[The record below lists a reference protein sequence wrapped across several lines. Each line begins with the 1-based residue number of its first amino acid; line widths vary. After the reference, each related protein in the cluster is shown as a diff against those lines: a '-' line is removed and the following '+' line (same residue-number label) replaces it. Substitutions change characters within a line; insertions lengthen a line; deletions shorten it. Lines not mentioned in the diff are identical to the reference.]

1 MAWKLA
7 ERSAEPSSDFCSGT
21 SWHGSGLFACA
32 AAATRVFDCGL
43 RDRATRT
50 LHLIRQLTFWTVTV
64 TLDRIVETKA
74 SRSLPRDWNG
84 MQVFWGRISCTCDG
98 FVTVQ
103 PRAGKTNH
111 QVFSSMTSWFRRLCF
126 SLLIVF
132 SQVGDMNHIA
142 QRICRFLLTA
152 VIFLNVCVPDGVAQT
167 DGRID
172 LGNRRELFI
181 DDYLI
186 DERNHVELL
195 VHQPVREEIAVTCDA
210 PWEGNGCGYYSVLHD
225 PQESVYRMYYHAWQI
240 PTGVKG
246 EEPTDPLTI
255 AYRESQDGIVWE
267 RPNLGICEFRGSRD
281 NNIILDKMGDGSS
294 CHDFSPFID
303 ENPDA
308 KPEARYKATGAG
320 MQSQKGVWAYQSP
333 DGIHWTP
340 MADSPVYTEG
350 VFDTQNISFW
360 SAKEQQYVLYYRVFS
375 EPGFTGTR
383 LVNRAVSKDFLH
395 WTDEGTLVFPEGEG
409 PHFLA
414 QYYVNQ
420 IKPYDRAP
428 HLYIGFPARYVDH
441 GLVASTRLLP
451 EWELREKRMT
461 VAPRYGTA
469 VTDSVFITSRDGK
482 NFRQSNDVFLA
493 PGLRTR
499 HNWSY
504 GDNYI
509 ARSVVETAST
519 RDDCPRELSLYATE
533 SYFTERNSR
542 LRRYSLRLDGFA
554 SLHAKSRQ
562 GEVTTKP
569 ITFSGKALSLNVATS
584 AAGMVQ
590 VEIRQPDGT
599 SIPGFSLADC
609 DILFGD
615 SIDRKVSWKGNASVE
630 SLIGKPVVLR
640 IVMREADLYSITF
653 E

>member
-1 MAWKLA
+1 MHTHHRLV
-7 ERSAEPSSDFCSGT
+7 
-21 SWHGSGLFACA
+21 L
-32 AAATRVFDCGL
+32 
-43 RDRATRT
+43 
-50 LHLIRQLTFWTVTV
+50 
-64 TLDRIVETKA
+64 
-74 SRSLPRDWNG
+74 SLLVAV
-84 MQVFWGRISCTCDG
+84 VFWIGTDSK
-98 FVTVQ
+98 
-103 PRAGKTNH
+103 PA
-111 QVFSSMTSWFRRLCF
+111 L
-126 SLLIVF
+126 
-132 SQVGDMNHIA
+132 
-142 QRICRFLLTA
+142 
-152 VIFLNVCVPDGVAQT
+152 AQT
-167 DGRID
+167 DQPIE
-172 LGNRRELFI
+172 LGNRRELFV
-181 DDYLI
+181 DNYLVHELR
-186 DERNHVELL
+186 DVQLL

-225 PQESVYRMYYHAWQI
+225 PQESIYRMYYHAWQI
-240 PTGVKG
+240 PTGVAG
-246 EEPTDPLTI
+246 EQPTDPLTI
-255 AYRESQDGIVWE
+255 AYRQSRDGITWE
-267 RPNLGICEFRGSRD
+267 RPNLGICEFRGSTD
-281 NNIILDKMGDGSS
+281 NNIMLDKMGDGSS

-303 ENPDA
+303 ENPAA
-308 KPEARYKATGAG
+308 KPEARYKATGAS

-340 MADSPVYTEG
+340 MADGPVYTKG
-350 VFDTQNISFW
+350 VFDTQNVSFW

-383 LVNRAVSKDFLH
+383 LVNRAVSQDFLH

-420 IKPYDRAP
+420 IKPYERAP

-441 GLVASTRLLP
+441 ALTASTKLLP

-482 NFRQSNDVFLA
+482 NFRQSNDVFLS

-519 RDDCPRELSLYATE
+519 KDDSPRELSLYATE

-554 SLHAKSRQ
+554 SIHAKLQ
-562 GEVTTKP
+562 PGEFTTKP
-569 ITFSGKALSLNVATS
+569 ITFSGQELSLNVATS

-590 VEIRQPDGT
+590 VEIRNADGT
-599 SIPGFSLADC
+599 PIPGFSLADC
-609 DILFGD
+609 DLIYGD
-615 SIDRKVSWKGNASVE
+615 SLDRRVSWKGSQSVA

-640 IVMREADLYSITF
+640 FVMQEADLYSLIF